1 VTVQPTDQAGSEA
14 GRSLVLEA
22 KYGRVTGM
30 CWVGLRYL
38 VCGTDTGGVVVCGT
52 DGGGLRVCR
61 EVRCSTGGVACV
73 ESVGGGGGGGGGGGA
88 GLVAVGYRDGCV
100 RVFAV
105 CENEKE
111 ENNIDENEGLRL
123 HSVIQCP
130 EAGLSVACL
139 GVKPVADDGLVVV
152 LVGYGGCGGELGR
165 RKLVG
170 YWYDETRFRW
180 ERQAGLGGLEGLEGL
195 DGALEIAD
203 IAWSPLMGRET
214 ERVAV
219 AVGTDVVV
227 YGLGGSVD
235 GISVSE
241 PERLRHADEVCQ
253 VRWNATGTWLAASTR
268 GNEVCLWRPDL
279 SGQWRML
286 NVITGS

>member
-1 VTVQPTDQAGSEA
+1 
-14 GRSLVLEA
+14 
-22 KYGRVTGM
+22 M
-30 CWVGLRYL
+30 
-38 VCGTDTGGVVVCGT
+38 
-52 DGGGLRVCR
+52 
-61 EVRCSTGGVACV
+61 
-73 ESVGGGGGGGGGGGA
+73 
-88 GLVAVGYRDGCV
+88 VAVGYRDGCV

-111 ENNIDENEGLRL
+111 NEKEKEENNSNENEGLRL

-130 EAGLSVACL
+130 EAGLAVACL

-152 LVGYGGCGGELGR
+152 LVGYGGELGR

-170 YWYDETRFRW
+170 YWYDEKRFRW
-180 ERQAGLGGLEGLEGL
+180 ERQAGLGGLGGLGGL

-241 PERLRHADEVCQ
+241 PERLRHADQVCQ
-253 VRWNATGTWLAASTR
+253 VRWNSTGTWLAASTR
-268 GNEVCLWRPDL
+268 GNEGCLWRPDL

-286 NVITGS
+286 NVVTGS